1 MPHASLKLIPGVD
14 QNRTPA
20 LNEAAISESNLIR
33 FVADR
38 QGLGLP
44 QKLGGWTQ
52 FISGDQSSVV
62 RALHSWADINGE
74 SYLAIGDEASLNI
87 ANANS
92 FSSEISP
99 NFYEY
104 NLPVSVN
111 TTSGSA
117 TVTINDNNSN
127 ISSYDGINILT
138 PISVGGIILSGYYPT
153 IALSDDSYQVVARN
167 IIGLTTP
174 ATQTFSVTAITV
186 SGSSPNFIATATCT
200 PSTTVVTVGSTVTF
214 SGVTPVGYNASWTVL
229 TSAAGTFTF
238 STGTSNFGPLTVAGT
253 FIAPSGA
260 VPKFD
265 TTSGQINIKVTL
277 ANHGYTAG
285 STFAILAPVTVGGLT
300 LYGNYIVLDTP
311 VLTANDFYI
320 AGENSATST
329 ATVSMNGG
337 QARIIYYVGR
347 QNIPPPGNFNDGDFG
362 DGGFGTG
369 VTSSGGR
376 QLSIASISAASL
388 VATVTVNQVLY
399 VAPKTQITITGT
411 TNYDGT
417 FIVTAAT
424 SGATSTF
431 SFAVTSNPATETS
444 GTVTTD
450 SWGFPPGVYSSTS
463 VNTAAPL
470 VVNDWSLDNWGGFLI
485 ASPTN
490 SGLFYYDTLDGGD
503 HANVVPYAPTVS
515 EGFFVSMPERQII
528 CYGTTFNGIKDPLL
542 VRWTDIGN
550 FTSWVATVS
559 NQAGSFRIPKGS
571 KIVGGMQG
579 PQQGLLW
586 TDTNLWSMQY
596 INLPLVYSFNEIGA
610 GCGLIGRKAMG
621 TLGGIVY
628 WMSQSQF
635 YVLAGGGVQPLPC
648 PVWDVIFQD
657 IDTDYVEN
665 IRCAPNSRFGEISW
679 YYPTT
684 GSNGVPTKY
693 VKYNTLLQQ
702 WDFGT
707 LTRTA
712 WIDQGVFG
720 PPIGADDDGIIYQ
733 HETSQN
739 AAGAEMDAYVQ
750 TGYFALSEG
759 DNMTFLDQVWP
770 DMKWGYYGG
779 NNNANVNI
787 TFYAVDYPGQPPRV
801 YGPYNVNQLTEYI
814 SPRIRARLISIKVAG
829 SQIDT
834 FWRLGNIRYRL
845 QPDGKY

>member
-52 FISGDQSSVV
+52 FVRNQQSAVV

-74 SYLAIGDEASLNI
+74 SYLGIGDEDSLNI
-87 ANANS
+87 ANANG

-99 NFYEY
+99 NFYTY
-104 NLPVSVN
+104 NLPVSVD
-111 TTSGSA
+111 TVSGSA
-117 TVTINDNNSN
+117 TVTIDDTNSN
-127 ISSYDGINILT
+127 ISSYDGVNILT
-138 PISVGGIILSGYYPT
+138 PISVGGIILFGYYPP
-153 IALSDDSYQVVARN
+153 IALNANSYQVVARN

-174 ATQTFSVTAITV
+174 ATATV
-186 SGSSPNFIATATCT
+186 N
-200 PSTTVVTVGSTVTF
+200 
-214 SGVTPVGYNASWTVL
+214 N
-229 TSAAGTFTF
+229 
-238 STGTSNFGPLTVAGT
+238 
-253 FIAPSGA
+253 SGA
-260 VPKFD
+260 VPVFD
-265 TTSGQINIKVTL
+265 TTSGQINVKVTL
-277 ANHGYTAG
+277 ANHGYAAG
-285 STFAILAPVTVGGLT
+285 STFAILVPVTIGGLT

-311 VLTANDFYI
+311 ALTANDFYI
-320 AGENSATST
+320 AAENSATST
-329 ATVSMNGG
+329 ATRFMNGDASSG
-337 QARIIYYVGR
+337 QARIVYYVGK
-347 QNIPPPGNFNDGDFG
+347 QNIPPPGNFDDGLFG
-362 DGGFGTG
+362 AGGFGTG

-376 QLSIASISAASL
+376 QLAIASISSSSL
-388 VATVTVNQVLY
+388 VATVTVSQVLY
-399 VAPKTQITITGT
+399 VAAGTQITITGT
-411 TNYDGT
+411 TNYNGT
-417 FIVTAAT
+417 WIVTSAT
-424 SGATSTF
+424 SGTSSTF
-431 SFAVTSNPATETS
+431 SFTRGSNHATETS

-450 SWGFPPGVYSSTS
+450 SWGFPPGKPSTTS
-463 VNTAAPL
+463 RTAAAPL

-485 ASPTN
+485 ASPTD

-503 HANVVPYAPTVS
+503 HASVVPYAPTVS

-571 KIVGGMQG
+571 KIVGGMQW

-621 TLGGIVY
+621 TLGGVVY

-635 YVLAGGGVQPLPC
+635 YILAGGGVQSLPC

-657 IDTDYVEN
+657 IDEDYVGN

-679 YYPTT
+679 FYPIKNPD
-684 GSNGVPTKY
+684 GSSGDGVPKKY

>member
-33 FVADR
+33 FVPDR

-52 FISGDQSSVV
+52 FVSNRQSAVV

-74 SYLAIGDEASLNI
+74 SYLALGDEDSLNI

-92 FSSEISP
+92 FSSDISP
-99 NFYEY
+99 QFYTY
-104 NLPVSVN
+104 NLPVSVD
-111 TTSGSA
+111 TISGSA
-117 TVTINDNNSN
+117 TVTIDDTNSN
-127 ISSYDGINILT
+127 ISSYDGVNILT
-138 PISVGGIILSGYYPT
+138 PISVGGIILSGYYPP
-153 IALSDDSYQVVARN
+153 IALNDDAYQVVARN

-174 ATQTFSVTAITV
+174 ATATV
-186 SGSSPNFIATATCT
+186 NNG
-200 PSTTVVTVGSTVTF
+200 
-214 SGVTPVGYNASWTVL
+214 
-229 TSAAGTFTF
+229 
-238 STGTSNFGPLTVAGT
+238 
-253 FIAPSGA
+253 GA
-260 VPKFD
+260 VPDFA
-265 TTSGQINIKVTL
+265 TTSGQINVKVTL

-285 STFAILAPVTVGGLT
+285 STFAILVPVTVGGLT
-300 LYGNYIVLDTP
+300 LYGNYIVLDNP
-311 VLTANDFYI
+311 LVTANDFYI
-320 AGENSATST
+320 AAENSAAST
-329 ATVSMNGG
+329 QSVSMNNGA
-337 QARIIYYVGR
+337 ARIVYYVGK
-347 QNIPPPGNFNDGDFG
+347 QNIPPPGNFGDGLFNA
-362 DGGFGTG
+362 GGFGVG

-376 QLSIASISAASL
+376 QLTIASISSASL
-388 VATVTVNQVLY
+388 IATVTVSQLLY
-399 VAPKTQITITGT
+399 VAAGTRIAITGT

-417 FIVTAAT
+417 WVVTSAT
-424 SGATSTF
+424 SGSSSTF
-431 SFAVTSNPATETS
+431 SFTRGSNHATETS
-444 GTVTTD
+444 GTVTTN
-450 SWGFPPGVYSSTS
+450 SWGFPPGMPSTTS
-463 VNTAAPL
+463 RTATAPL
-470 VVNDWSLDNWGGFLI
+470 VVKDWSLDNWGGFLI

-490 SGLFYYDTLDGGD
+490 SGLFYYDTLDGGN
-503 HANVVPYAPTVS
+503 HANVIPYAPSVS

-621 TLGGIVY
+621 VMTGTVY

-635 YVLAGGGVQPLPC
+635 FVLAGGGVQPLPC

-657 IDTDYVEN
+657 LDENYVEN

-679 YYPTT
+679 YYPIKNPN
-684 GSNGVPTKY
+684 GSPGDGVPKKY

-707 LTRTA
+707 LARTA

-720 PPIGADDDGIIYQ
+720 PPIGADANRFIYQ
-733 HETSQN
+733 HETSQD
-739 AAGAEMDAYVQ
+739 AAGGEMDAYIQ

-770 DMKWGYYGG
+770 DMKWGYYNGLD
-779 NNNANVNI
+779 NANVNI
-787 TFYAVDYPGQPPRV
+787 TFFAVDYPGQTPRV
-801 YGPYNVNQLTEYI
+801 YGPYSVNQATEYI

-829 SQIDT
+829 SQVKT

>member
-1 MPHASLKLIPGVD
+1 MPHASLKLISGVD

-33 FVADR
+33 FVPDR

-52 FISGDQSSVV
+52 FVSGTQTSIV
-62 RALHSWADINGE
+62 RALHSWADVNGT
-74 SYLAIGDEASLNI
+74 SYLAIGEEDELSVAT
-87 ANANS
+87 ADGY
-92 FSSEISP
+92 SSSISP
-99 NFYEY
+99 QFYTY
-104 NLPVSVN
+104 NLPVSVD
-111 TTSGSA
+111 TTNGSA
-117 TVTINDNNSN
+117 TVTIDDTNSN
-127 ISSYDGINILT
+127 ISSYDGINIIT
-138 PISVGGIILSGYYPT
+138 PISVGGIILSGYYQP
-153 IALSDDSYQVVARN
+153 IALDDDSYQIIARN

-174 ATQTFSVTAITV
+174 ATATV
-186 SGSSPNFIATATCT
+186 SNGG
-200 PSTTVVTVGSTVTF
+200 VV
-214 SGVTPVGYNASWTVL
+214 PV
-229 TSAAGTFTF
+229 
-238 STGTSNFGPLTVAGT
+238 
-253 FIAPSGA
+253 
-260 VPKFD
+260 FD
-265 TTSGQINIKVTL
+265 STSGQLNIEVTL
-277 ANHGYTAG
+277 PNHGYTAG
-285 STFAILAPVTVGGLT
+285 STFAILVPVSVGGLR

-311 VLTANDFYI
+311 ALTDDTFYI
-320 AGENSATST
+320 AAGNSATST
-329 ATVSMNGG
+329 QTVSMNGG
-337 QARIIYYVGR
+337 DARIVYYVGQ
-347 QNIPPPGNFNDGDFG
+347 QNIPPAGGFG
-362 DGGFGTG
+362 DGLYGSGGFGTG

-376 QLSIASISAASL
+376 QIAIDSISTSDL
-388 VATVTVNQVLY
+388 VATATISQVLY
-399 VAPKTQITITGT
+399 VAPGTQITISGGSDYNGSWT
-411 TNYDGT
+411 
-417 FIVTAAT
+417 VTAAT

-431 SFAVTSNPATETS
+431 SFDVPSNYATDTSSTATVS
-444 GTVTTD
+444 
-450 SWGFPPGVYSSTS
+450 SWGFPPGVYST
-463 VNTAAPL
+463 VNRNVAAPL
-470 VVNDWSLDNWGGFLI
+470 DVYDWSLDNWGGFLI
-485 ASPTN
+485 ANPAG
-490 SGLFYYDTLDGGD
+490 SGIFYYDTLGGGD
-503 HANVVPYAPTVS
+503 HANVIPNAPIIN
-515 EGFFVSMPERQII
+515 EGCFVAMPERQVIA
-528 CYGTTFNGIKDPLL
+528 YGSTFNGIQDPLL

-571 KIVGGMQG
+571 KIIGGMQG
-579 PQQGLLW
+579 PQQGLIW

-596 INLPLVYSFNEIGA
+596 LNLPLVYSFNEIGA

-621 TLGGIVY
+621 TMAGIVY

-657 IDTDYVEN
+657 IDPDYVGN

-720 PPIGADDDGIIYQ
+720 PPIGASDNGIIYQ

-739 AAGAEMDAYVQ
+739 AGGARMDSYVQ

-779 NNNANVNI
+779 DNNATVKI
-787 TFYAVDYPGQPPRV
+787 TFYAVDYPGQTPRV
-801 YGPYNVNQLTEYI
+801 YGPYSVNQSTEYI
-814 SPRIRARLISIKVAG
+814 SPRIRARLISIKIAG
-829 SQIDT
+829 DQINT
-834 FWRLGNIRYRL
+834 FWRMGNIRYRL

>member
-1 MPHASLKLIPGVD
+1 
-14 QNRTPA
+14 
-20 LNEAAISESNLIR
+20 
-33 FVADR
+33 
-38 QGLGLP
+38 
-44 QKLGGWTQ
+44 
-52 FISGDQSSVV
+52 
-62 RALHSWADINGE
+62 
-74 SYLAIGDEASLNI
+74 
-87 ANANS
+87 
-92 FSSEISP
+92 
-99 NFYEY
+99 
-104 NLPVSVN
+104 
-111 TTSGSA
+111 
-117 TVTINDNNSN
+117 
-127 ISSYDGINILT
+127 
-138 PISVGGIILSGYYPT
+138 
-153 IALSDDSYQVVARN
+153 
-167 IIGLTTP
+167 
-174 ATQTFSVTAITV
+174 
-186 SGSSPNFIATATCT
+186 
-200 PSTTVVTVGSTVTF
+200 
-214 SGVTPVGYNASWTVL
+214 
-229 TSAAGTFTF
+229 
-238 STGTSNFGPLTVAGT
+238 
-253 FIAPSGA
+253 
-260 VPKFD
+260 
-265 TTSGQINIKVTL
+265 
-277 ANHGYTAG
+277 
-285 STFAILAPVTVGGLT
+285 
-300 LYGNYIVLDTP
+300 
-311 VLTANDFYI
+311 
-320 AGENSATST
+320 
-329 ATVSMNGG
+329 
-337 QARIIYYVGR
+337 
-347 QNIPPPGNFNDGDFG
+347 
-362 DGGFGTG
+362 
-369 VTSSGGR
+369 
-376 QLSIASISAASL
+376 

-399 VAPKTQITITGT
+399 VAPNTRITITGT
-411 TNYDGT
+411 TNYNGT

-431 SFAVTSNPATETS
+431 SFAVTTNPATETS

-463 VNTAAPL
+463 QNVSAPL
-470 VVNDWSLDNWGGFLI
+470 EVNDWSLDNWGGFLM

-490 SGLFYYDTLDGGD
+490 SGLFYYDTMDGGN

-550 FTSWVATVS
+550 FASWVATVS

-621 TLGGIVY
+621 TMSGIVY

-635 YVLAGGGVQPLPC
+635 FVLAGGGVQPLPC

-657 IDTDYVEN
+657 IDQDYLEN

-739 AAGAEMDAYVQ
+739 AAGGTMDAYVQ

-779 NNNANVNI
+779 SNNANVNI
-787 TFYAVDYPGQPPRV
+787 TFYAVDYPGQTPRV
-801 YGPYNVNQLTEYI
+801 YGPYNVNQGTEYI
-814 SPRIRARLISIKVAG
+814 SPRIRARLISIKIAG